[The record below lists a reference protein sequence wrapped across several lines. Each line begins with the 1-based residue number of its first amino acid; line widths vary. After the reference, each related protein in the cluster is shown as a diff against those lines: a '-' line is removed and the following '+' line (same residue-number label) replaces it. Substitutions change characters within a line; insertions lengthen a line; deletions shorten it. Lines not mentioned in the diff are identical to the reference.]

1 MKPAAPQQTGFKQ
14 DIDKLVE
21 LGKKKGFLTYT
32 EVNETLSDE
41 VHSSEEI
48 DKVFDILDGK
58 DIKVIEEAE
67 EEEGELTDKL
77 DEESREQEIRRVRE
91 EAREEEVYSDKFIPL
106 DDPVKMYLKQMGS
119 IPLLSR
125 ENEISLARRIE
136 EAEIRF
142 AEALYKIEAIGL
154 PTGGQN
160 CLWSLATSC
169 TMGQSVPIAAAAPL
183 SPWISSS
190 EEPSRRPA
198 HGAGHAGRDDAP
210 V

>member
-1 MKPAAPQQTGFKQ
+1 MR
-14 DIDKLVE
+14 
-21 LGKKKGFLTYT
+21 
-32 EVNETLSDE
+32 
-41 VHSSEEI
+41 SSEEI

-67 EEEGELTDKL
+67 GEDAELTDKL

-125 ENEISLARRIE
+125 ENEISLARRI
-136 EAEIRF
+136 RR
-142 AEALYKIEAIGL
+142 
-154 PTGGQN
+154 
-160 CLWSLATSC
+160 
-169 TMGQSVPIAAAAPL
+169 
-183 SPWISSS
+183 
-190 EEPSRRPA
+190 SRDPFCR
-198 HGAGHAGRDDAP
+198 GF